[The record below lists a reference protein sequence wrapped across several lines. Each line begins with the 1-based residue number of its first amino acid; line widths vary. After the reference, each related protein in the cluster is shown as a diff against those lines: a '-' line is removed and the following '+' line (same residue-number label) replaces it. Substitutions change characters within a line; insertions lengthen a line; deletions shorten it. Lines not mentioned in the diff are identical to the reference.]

1 MPTDAFWA
9 FGYGNQ
15 YVAIVPN
22 ENLVAVRL
30 GRRPASPDQVTFDTF
45 TAGVIEAH
53 LPSGTAAA
61 RSYVSAIAELV
72 RASHR
77 HLSPE
82 GVEQARHEV
91 RSARE
96 RVAQR
101 AANAPID
108 PHSQTIP
115 RRLL

>member
-1 MPTDAFWA
+1 MIASEYPDADLTPDLF
-9 FGYGNQ
+9 
-15 YVAIVPN
+15 VAMLP
-22 ENLVAVRL
+22 RL
-30 GRRPASPDQVTFDTF
+30 
-45 TAGVIEAH
+45 VIEAH

-72 RASHR
+72 QASRR

-82 GVEQARHEV
+82 GVERARHEV

-96 RVAQR
+96 RVKQR